1 MDIGELPAGTVAK
14 DRRAERDRE
23 PPTAATTTEPSTT
36 RPAAE
41 APPVSDPPARPAGRA
56 GGHPPVQR
64 TGVAALLGGS
74 GRPSRLGQASLRR
87 GLVAVVVVF
96 GAWEAAVQIFRP
108 STVIIVAPSAIAQ
121 SFWELTVSGELWHHF
136 TVSMYQFV
144 LGYLAAVV
152 IAIPLGLFMGAS
164 KRAHDYGD
172 PWLTALYAT
181 PSVALAP
188 LFVVWLGFGDAAH
201 ISIIA
206 LVAFFPVIINTID
219 GVHAVERD
227 LREVGIAFRAN
238 RREVFGRID
247 LPGSLPYIFTGL
259 RLALARALVG
269 IVVADL
275 FGAQA
280 GLGYLI
286 LTSSQVF
293 QTGAVFVGVIVLAV
307 LGVVLTWALRG
318 LQKKLT
324 PWQLD
329 VRGKE

>member
-1 MDIGELPAGTVAK
+1 MDSIETSTSGRVA
-14 DRRAERDRE
+14 AIE
-23 PPTAATTTEPSTT
+23 A
-36 RPAAE
+36 RPIR
-41 APPVSDPPARPAGRA
+41 SDPSPGAVEGSIPARILGR
-56 GGHPPVQR
+56 
-64 TGVAALLGGS
+64 GS
-74 GRPSRLGQASLRR
+74 PTRRRVGDRQLSVRR
-87 GLVAVVVVF
+87 GFIAVVAVF
-96 GAWEAAVQIFRP
+96 ALWEVAVRVLEP
-108 STVIIVAPSAIAQ
+108 STVIIVGPSSIAV
-121 SFWELTVSGELWHHF
+121 SFAELVASGELLVHF
-136 TVSMYQFV
+136 SVSMTQFAM
-144 LGYLAAVV
+144 GYLLAVV

-164 KRAHDYGD
+164 RRAHDYGD

-188 LFVVWLGFGDAAH
+188 LFVVWLGFGDVAH
-201 ISIIA
+201 VAIIA

-227 LREVGIAFRAN
+227 LREVGIAFRAS
-238 RREVFGRID
+238 RREVFSRID

-286 LTSSQVF
+286 LTSSQLF
-293 QTGAVFVGVIVLAV
+293 QTGKVFVGVIVLAA
-307 LGVVLTWALRG
+307 LGVGFTWGLRV

-324 PWQLD
+324 PWQ
-329 VRGKE
+329 VEVKGRS

>member
-1 MDIGELPAGTVAK
+1 MTARADRSEL
-14 DRRAERDRE
+14 EE
-23 PPTAATTTEPSTT
+23 TTTVDSTGT
-36 RPAAE
+36 ADKVDSRP
-41 APPVSDPPARPAGRA
+41 RA
-56 GGHPPVQR
+56 GG
-64 TGVAALLGGS
+64 LGGTEHS
-74 GRPSRLGQASLRR
+74 LPSRILGLGHTSGPGRRTRSTIRQVSMRR
-87 GLVAVVVVF
+87 GIVAVVVVF
-96 GAWEAAVQIFRP
+96 ALWEIAVRVFNP
-108 STVIIVAPSAIAQ
+108 SKVIIVAPSSIAR
-121 SFWELTVSGELWHHF
+121 SFWELFVSGELWHHF
-136 TVSMYQFV
+136 TVSMTQFV
-144 LGYLAAVV
+144 LGYVLAVV

-164 KRAHDYGD
+164 RRAHDYGD

-188 LFVVWLGFGDAAH
+188 LFVVWLGFGDVAH
-201 ISIIA
+201 VAIIA

-238 RREVFGRID
+238 RREVFARID

-286 LTSSQVF
+286 LTSSQLF
-293 QTGAVFVGVIVLAV
+293 QTGAVFVGVIVLAA
-307 LGVVLTWALRG
+307 LGVAFTWGLRA

-324 PWQLD
+324 PWQVD
-329 VRGKE
+329 VRERA

>member
-1 MDIGELPAGTVAK
+1 M
-14 DRRAERDRE
+14 
-23 PPTAATTTEPSTT
+23 
-36 RPAAE
+36 
-41 APPVSDPPARPAGRA
+41 
-56 GGHPPVQR
+56 
-64 TGVAALLGGS
+64 
-74 GRPSRLGQASLRR
+74 RR
-87 GLVAVVVVF
+87 GLISVVAVFALWELAIRVF
-96 GAWEAAVQIFRP
+96 EP
-108 STVIIVAPSAIAQ
+108 STVIIVGPTSIAE
-121 SFWELTVSGELWHHF
+121 SFWELVVSGELLEHF
-136 TVSMYQFV
+136 TVSMTQFA
-144 LGYLAAVV
+144 LGYLLAVA

-164 KRAHDYGD
+164 RRAHDYGD

-188 LFVVWLGFGDAAH
+188 LFVVWLGFGNVAH
-201 ISIIA
+201 VAIIA

-227 LREVGIAFRAN
+227 LREVGIAFRAS

-286 LTSSQVF
+286 LTSSQLF
-293 QTGAVFVGVIVLAV
+293 QTGRVFVGVIVLAA
-307 LGVVLTWALRG
+307 LGVAFTWGLRA
-318 LQKKLT
+318 LQKRLT
-324 PWQLD
+324 PWQVD
-329 VRGKE
+329 VKGRS

>member
-1 MDIGELPAGTVAK
+1 VTADERKGNRMDIGKQAATTVAE
-14 DRRAERDRE
+14 ERGHHGDRE
-23 PPTAATTTEPSTT
+23 PATAL
-36 RPAAE
+36 PAAPTGAVPD
-41 APPVSDPPARPAGRA
+41 APAPAARPT
-56 GGHPPVQR
+56 GHPPVPR

-96 GAWEAAVQIFRP
+96 AAWEAAVRVFHP
-108 STVIIVAPSAIAQ
+108 STVIIVAPSAIAH

-238 RREVFGRID
+238 RREVFIRID

>member
-1 MDIGELPAGTVAK
+1 MDSG
-14 DRRAERDRE
+14 D
-23 PPTAATTTEPSTT
+23 PTAGSVAEHQRTNHHGPESAT
-36 RPAAE
+36 RPV
-41 APPVSDPPARPAGRA
+41 PVSPSAFGSRQLPE
-56 GGHPPVQR
+56 R
-64 TGVAALLGGS
+64 TGIAALLGGS
-74 GRPSRLGQASLRR
+74 NRPSRLGQISLRR
-87 GLVAVVVVF
+87 GLVSVVVVF
-96 GAWEAAVQIFRP
+96 ALWEAAVRVFRP

-121 SFWELTVSGELWHHF
+121 SFWQLTLSGELLRHF
-136 TVSMYQFV
+136 WVSMYQFM
-144 LGYLAAVV
+144 LGYLVAVA

-164 KRAHDYGD
+164 RRAHDYGD

-201 ISIIA
+201 VSIIA

-286 LTSSQVF
+286 LTSSQLF
-293 QTGAVFVGVIVLAV
+293 QTGAVFVGVFVLAA
-307 LGVVLTWALRG
+307 LGVVLTWALRA
-318 LQKKLT
+318 LQRKLT

-329 VRGKE
+329 VKGKL

>member
-1 MDIGELPAGTVAK
+1 MSGSVAARDPGGGAGATATTDGRNVSARLLGRGRPPRTRSAQA
-14 DRRAERDRE
+14 DRRR
-23 PPTAATTTEPSTT
+23 S
-36 RPAAE
+36 
-41 APPVSDPPARPAGRA
+41 
-56 GGHPPVQR
+56 
-64 TGVAALLGGS
+64 
-74 GRPSRLGQASLRR
+74 ASQLSMRR
-87 GLVAVVVVF
+87 GLISVVAVFLLWEIAVRVF
-96 GAWEAAVQIFRP
+96 EP
-108 STVIIVAPSAIAQ
+108 STVIIVGPSSIAQ
-121 SFWELTVSGELWHHF
+121 SFWELTVSGELLEHF
-136 TVSMYQFV
+136 TVSMTQFA
-144 LGYLAAVV
+144 LGYLLAVA

-164 KRAHDYGD
+164 RRAHDYGD

-188 LFVVWLGFGDAAH
+188 LFVVWLGFGNVAH
-201 ISIIA
+201 VAIIA

-227 LREVGIAFRAN
+227 LREVGISFRAS
-238 RREVFGRID
+238 RREVFSRID

-286 LTSSQVF
+286 LTSSQLF
-293 QTGAVFVGVIVLAV
+293 QTGRVFVGVIVLAV
-307 LGVVLTWALRG
+307 LGVGLTWGLRA

-324 PWQLD
+324 PWQIE
-329 VRGKE
+329 VKGRS

>member
-1 MDIGELPAGTVAK
+1 MDSVDQAEGSAAARDQAAAPPGAPAGDARSV
-14 DRRAERDRE
+14 
-23 PPTAATTTEPSTT
+23 
-36 RPAAE
+36 
-41 APPVSDPPARPAGRA
+41 PAR
-56 GGHPPVQR
+56 
-64 TGVAALLGGS
+64 LLGR
-74 GRPSRLGQASLRR
+74 GRPPQPVATAQDSRRRTARQVTMRR
-87 GLVAVVVVF
+87 GLISVVAVFALWELAIRVF
-96 GAWEAAVQIFRP
+96 EP
-108 STVIIVAPSAIAQ
+108 STVIIVGPTSIAE
-121 SFWELTVSGELWHHF
+121 SFWELVVSGELLEHF
-136 TVSMYQFV
+136 TVSMTQFA
-144 LGYLAAVV
+144 LGYLLAVA

-164 KRAHDYGD
+164 RRAHDYGD

-188 LFVVWLGFGDAAH
+188 LFVVWLGFGNVAH
-201 ISIIA
+201 VAIIA

-227 LREVGIAFRAN
+227 LREVGIAFRAS

-286 LTSSQVF
+286 LTSSQLF
-293 QTGAVFVGVIVLAV
+293 QTGRVFVGVIVLAA
-307 LGVVLTWALRG
+307 LGVAFTWGLRA
-318 LQKKLT
+318 LQKRLT
-324 PWQLD
+324 PWQVD
-329 VRGKE
+329 VKGRS